1 MDHTKTSI
9 RRAVRAR
16 RATVPPAD
24 RARRDGAI
32 HETLRTIVTAG
43 SVVCAYVPDDDEAG
57 GSALPATLAGA
68 GARVLLPVSPAAG
81 PLGWA
86 EYTDDEDLRPGRFGI
101 PVPSAEPGGPELIAG
116 ADLVLVPAV
125 AVDHSGNRLGRGG
138 GYYDRSLA
146 LAGPDT
152 RLLAV
157 LDPEDVLESVPVE
170 AHDRPVH
177 GVVTPGRVLTF
188 SAWHSP
194 E

>member
-9 RRAVRAR
+9 RRAVHAR
-16 RATVPPAD
+16 RAAVPRPERAD
-24 RARRDGAI
+24 RDRAVR
-32 HETLRTIVTAG
+32 ETLGTVVTAG
-43 SVVCAYVPDDDEAG
+43 SVVCAFVPDDDEAG
-57 GSALPATLAGA
+57 GRGLPATLAGA
-68 GARVLLPVSPAAG
+68 GARVLLPVSPLAG

-86 EYTDDEDLRPGRFGI
+86 EYTDDDDLRPGRFGI
-101 PVPSAEPGGPELIAG
+101 SVPSAEPGGPELIAG

-125 AVDHSGNRLGRGG
+125 AVDRSGNRLGRGG

-146 LAGPDT
+146 LAHPDT

-157 LDPEDVLESVPVE
+157 LDPEDVLDHVPTE
-170 AHDRPVH
+170 PHDRAVH

-188 SAWHSP
+188 QTWHSP